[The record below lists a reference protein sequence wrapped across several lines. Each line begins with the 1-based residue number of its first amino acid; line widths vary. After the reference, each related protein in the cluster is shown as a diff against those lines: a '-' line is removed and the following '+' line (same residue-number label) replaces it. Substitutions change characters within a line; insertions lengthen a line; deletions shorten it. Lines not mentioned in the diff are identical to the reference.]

1 MNLQDFRLIAAPFT
15 PFDASGDLNVSLIP
29 AYAIH
34 LAASGV
40 RGVFIAGTTGEG
52 QSLSVEERIA
62 LADAWVKCSG
72 ENDLELIVHVGHNCQ
87 HDAIRLATH
96 ASSISADAIAMHGP
110 TWFKQVSLDDL
121 IAFCAP
127 VAAVAGT
134 LPFYLYDFPGLTG
147 INVSSAKFLNEAKAT
162 IPNLAGIKYTNPD
175 CVTAQECIQA
185 DGGAYDILWGTDQ
198 ALLAGIALGATGA
211 VGSTYN
217 FAAPIYR
224 RIIEAVEA
232 GDWQAARQEQARA
245 VALVRLMEQFPTLAA
260 QKSTMKLVGLD
271 FGPVR
276 PPLANLS
283 AADEERLCAELDRL
297 NFAADF
303 APRQQPSKRT
313 TSRAAEPV

>member
-1 MNLQDFRLIAAPFT
+1 MNLQDFRLIAAPFS
-15 PFDASGDLNVSLIP
+15 PFYSNGKLNLELIP
-29 AYAIH
+29 AYAGH
-34 LAASGV
+34 LAAGGV

-62 LADAWVKCSG
+62 LADAWVQCSG
-72 ENDLELIVHVGHNCQ
+72 DNDLELIVHVGHNCQ
-87 HDAIRLATH
+87 QDAIRLATH
-96 ASSISADAIAMHGP
+96 ASSIGADAIAMHGP

-121 IAFCAP
+121 ITFCAP
-127 VAAVAGT
+127 IAAVAGT

-147 INVSSAKFLNEAKAT
+147 INVSSAAFLNEAKAT

-198 ALLAGIALGATGA
+198 ALLAGITLGATGA

-217 FAAPIYR
+217 FAAPIYL

-232 GDWQAARQEQARA
+232 GDWQTARQEQARA

-260 QKSTMKLVGLD
+260 QKFTMKLFRLD

-283 AADEERLCAELDRL
+283 AADEKRLCAELERL

-303 APRQQPSKRT
+303 APPQQPGKRT